1 MAGVRVGVEVG
12 WLLGTAPRVEEV
24 WEPEGRDG
32 RPAGVRLG
40 TSRRSG

>member
-12 WLLGTAPRVEEV
+12 WLLGEEV
-24 WEPEGRDG
+24 LEPEGRDG